1 LFNLLSNAIK
11 FSSEGKSIT
20 IEAVVNVNEIKI
32 RVLDQGIGIGDEDL
46 KHLFERFYRGK
57 NAFNIQGTG
66 LGLHIVGN
74 YVDIMKGHLHLTSKL
89 NVGTEI
95 EITFPNQIN

>member
-1 LFNLLSNAIK
+1 M
-11 FSSEGKSIT
+11 
-20 IEAVVNVNEIKI
+20 
-32 RVLDQGIGIGDEDL
+32 

-89 NVGTEI
+89 NEGTRI